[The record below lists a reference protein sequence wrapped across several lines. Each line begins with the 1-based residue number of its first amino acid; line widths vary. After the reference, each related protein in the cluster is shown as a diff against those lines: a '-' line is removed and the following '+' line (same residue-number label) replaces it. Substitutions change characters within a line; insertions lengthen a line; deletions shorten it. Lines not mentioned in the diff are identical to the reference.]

1 MAKER
6 LTVTQG
12 LCDHIRILLQGGA
25 DMKRAGELTGISQA
39 TVSRIKAAGYDAEQF
54 KVNNEKRRENEEK
67 KKQTVEKF
75 ERELKEGF
83 NHYRAVVSELYDQ
96 QTNGIQQVPGQ
107 LSMELPKQ
115 DSEKDQAAMMRFL
128 AGKNDENKKLII
140 AYMDALAVKLSAI
153 NDTLCQILR
162 AVRRE

>member
-67 KKQTVEKF
+67 KKQNAERIK
-75 ERELKEGF
+75 RELDEGF
-83 NHYRAVVSELYDQ
+83 KQYLQSKAELYDS
-96 QTNGIQQVPGQ
+96 QVPGQ
-107 LSMELPKQ
+107 LAMDLPKQ

-162 AVRRE
+162 AVSGK